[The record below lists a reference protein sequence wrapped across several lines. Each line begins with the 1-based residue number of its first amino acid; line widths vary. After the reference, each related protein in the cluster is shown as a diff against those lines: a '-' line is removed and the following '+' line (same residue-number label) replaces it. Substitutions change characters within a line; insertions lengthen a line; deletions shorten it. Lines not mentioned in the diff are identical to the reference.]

1 MNKICEQVRD
11 LLAHDRG
18 NLNFSPAS
26 RYAVSKLCDYAEQEH
41 EQREKAETILC
52 NERRKALAFS
62 AEVAKQ
68 ERTIDDLRQ
77 QLSFLRQALRD
88 AGVHGTWEFRHGSW
102 YCSNCGIG
110 YKNKFGVVP
119 ACKYNC
125 CPNCGA
131 RMDGDDNAK
140 PEE

>member
-41 EQREKAETILC
+41 EQREKAE
-52 NERRKALAFS
+52 ERYCQEHKKALQFS
-62 AEVAKQ
+62 STVAKQ

-77 QLSFLRQALRD
+77 QLSFMQQAMQEV
-88 AGVHGTWEFRHGSW
+88 G
-102 YCSNCGIG
+102 
-110 YKNKFGVVP
+110 
-119 ACKYNC
+119 
-125 CPNCGA
+125 
-131 RMDGDDNAK
+131 
-140 PEE
+140 

>member
-11 LLAHDRG
+11 LLAHDRS

-52 NERRKALAFS
+52 GERRKALAFS
-62 AEVAKQ
+62 AEIARQ

-77 QLSFLRQALRD
+77 QLSFLRQAMQD
-88 AGVHGTWEFRHGSW
+88 EGV
-102 YCSNCGIG
+102 
-110 YKNKFGVVP
+110 
-119 ACKYNC
+119 
-125 CPNCGA
+125 
-131 RMDGDDNAK
+131 
-140 PEE
+140 